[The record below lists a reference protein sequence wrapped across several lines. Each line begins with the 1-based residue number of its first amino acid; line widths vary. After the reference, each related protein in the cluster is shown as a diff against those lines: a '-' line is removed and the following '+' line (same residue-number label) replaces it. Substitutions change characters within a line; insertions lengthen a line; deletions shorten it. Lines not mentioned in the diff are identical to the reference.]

1 MGISQ
6 TTAFDA
12 KALPIIRGRSPG
24 FSLSAGA
31 FSGRLGPMAFCLPL
45 LLGLQLRD
53 SPRFARGSLFAARI
67 WGGTLMMI
75 TFQCT
80 VALWSA
86 PIGHFVQCGA
96 KVQLFFVIGK
106 KELRCCG
113 RLAGRLRW
121 QGIGHDSPRHCVPR
135 FVSGWNFHCPSR
147 RVVGNVN
154 SFLVTVMP
162 TGSVVVDVGF

>member
-24 FSLSAGA
+24 FSLSAGT

-86 PIGHFVQCGA
+86 PIGHFVQCDA

-106 KELRCCG
+106 KELKCRS
-113 RLAGRLRW
+113 RLAGAFEL
-121 QGIGHDSPRHCVPR
+121 
-135 FVSGWNFHCPSR
+135 SG
-147 RVVGNVN
+147 GL
-154 SFLVTVMP
+154 FLVRNPCDTAVYEACVIV
-162 TGSVVVDVGF
+162 SVLQFG